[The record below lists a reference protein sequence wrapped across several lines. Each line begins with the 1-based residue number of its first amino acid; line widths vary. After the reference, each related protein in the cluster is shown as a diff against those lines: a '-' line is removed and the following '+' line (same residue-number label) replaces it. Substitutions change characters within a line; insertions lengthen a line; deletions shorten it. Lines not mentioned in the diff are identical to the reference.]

1 MKTELSLFDQKLNL
15 FRYPVRKNETLQAWD
30 AGDEYLIQYVS
41 EHYSAQPL
49 KHILIIN
56 DHFGAL
62 TCWWAQQSKVTHVS
76 DSYLAQQGAKAN
88 LRRNHIDDQAVD
100 FITTLDTL
108 PDHVD
113 LVLLVMPKIN
123 RHLVW
128 ILQQLATQ
136 LPSHT
141 PLIGVNKVKEI
152 HTSTLNLIEKHFG
165 QPTTSLAQKKH
176 RLIFAHNEKTSTSIE
191 ALTCWPVS
199 EYGITLA
206 NYANVYSG
214 EKLDQGAR
222 FMLEH
227 LPETQK
233 PLSIVDL
240 GCGNGVL
247 SVRVAQLCP
256 NAHLTLVD
264 ESHMAVAS
272 AKHNLTTN
280 LPDDVREHRFLVNNC
295 LEGYQ
300 GPLVDL
306 ILCNPP
312 FHQQQAVTDHI
323 AWQMFVDSHKALK
336 PGGQLQV
343 IGNRHLGYQQKLTRL
358 FGQQNVNIVA
368 SNKKFVIFLATK

>member
-1 MKTELSLFDQKLNL
+1 MKTELSLFDRKLNL

-30 AGDEYLIQYVS
+30 AGDEYLIQHVS
-41 EHYSAQPL
+41 EQYATQAL
-49 KHILIIN
+49 NRVLIVN

-62 TCWWAQQSKVTHVS
+62 TCWWAQQTNVTHAS
-76 DSYLAQQGAKAN
+76 DSYIAQQGAKAN
-88 LRRNHIDDQAVD
+88 LARNHIDPESVD

-108 PDHVD
+108 PSQVD

-128 ILQQLATQ
+128 ILQQLERQ
-136 LPSHT
+136 LPTGT
-141 PLIGVNKVKEI
+141 PLIAVNKVKEI
-152 HTSTLNLIEKHFG
+152 HTSTLNLIAKHFG

-176 RLIFAHNEKTSTSIE
+176 RLIFADNEKKATSIE
-191 ALTCWPVS
+191 ALSSWPV
-199 EYGITLA
+199 EGYPITLA

-227 LPETQK
+227 LPKTDK
-233 PLSIVDL
+233 PLSIFDL

-247 SVRVAQLCP
+247 SVRIAQLCP
-256 NAHLTLVD
+256 NAQLTLID
-264 ESHMAVAS
+264 ESHMAIAS
-272 AKHNLTTN
+272 AKYNMAAN
-280 LPDDVREHRFLVNNC
+280 LPDDQREHRFLINNC
-295 LEGYQ
+295 LENYQ
-300 GPLVDL
+300 GPKADL

-323 AWQMFVDSHKALK
+323 AWQMFVDSHKTLTK
-336 PGGQLQV
+336 GGQLQV
-343 IGNRHLGYQQKLTRL
+343 IGNRHLGYQHKLSRL
-358 FGQQNVNIVA
+358 FGQQNVKVLA